1 MLSWKYL
8 KIPPVPYLPE
18 QVTAYGGTGRYTLV
32 MGLNKVIV
40 LYNHAT
46 RVLKYRPYMD
56 TFLSR
61 LSACYDIVVFSD
73 FDKLLTDRIIKEI
86 EKDEPFFSA
95 RLYHSHMSFK

>member
-8 KIPPVPYLPE
+8 RIPPLPYLPE
-18 QVTAYGGTGRYTLV
+18 KTIGHCRYTLV

-86 EKDEPFFSA
+86 
-95 RLYHSHMSFK
+95 